1 MRSSL
6 IVALTIGAVLA
17 ALAAY
22 FLPAQETAITR
33 DARAE
38 ELRESVGVV
47 SPYVKEL
54 KDLKDLKDFQDL
66 RT

>member
-6 IVALTIGAVLA
+6 IVALIIGAVLA

-38 ELRESVGVV
+38 EVRESLGMV
-47 SPYVKEL
+47 SPYVQEL
-54 KDLKDLKDFQDL
+54 KDLKDFRDL
-66 RT
+66 GK

>member
-1 MRSSL
+1 VRSSVIVVL
-6 IVALTIGAVLA
+6 IICAVLA

-33 DARAE
+33 DVRAE
-38 ELRESVGVV
+38 EFRESLGVV

-54 KDLKDLKDFQDL
+54 KDFKEFQDL
-66 RT
+66 RK

>member
-1 MRSSL
+1 VRSSVIVVL
-6 IVALTIGAVLA
+6 IIGAVLA

-22 FLPAQETAITR
+22 FLPAQETTITR

-47 SPYVKEL
+47 SPYAKE
-54 KDLKDLKDFQDL
+54 LKDLKDFQDL
-66 RT
+66 GK

>member
-1 MRSSL
+1 MRSSVITVL
-6 IVALTIGAVLA
+6 IIGAVLA

-54 KDLKDLKDFQDL
+54 KDLKDFQDL
-66 RT
+66 RK